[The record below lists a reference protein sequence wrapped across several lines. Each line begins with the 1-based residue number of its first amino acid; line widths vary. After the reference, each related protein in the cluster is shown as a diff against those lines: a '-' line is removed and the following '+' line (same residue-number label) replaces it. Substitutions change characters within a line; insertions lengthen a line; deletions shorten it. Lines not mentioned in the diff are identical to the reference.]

1 MIPRADRSYTHW
13 TLTYAFSLK
22 TALLLSSTGG
32 TSCWKQSSDILV
44 NTDIT
49 ASYQHF
55 LQICWLHVRDVNL
68 SPPPHPNIALLH

>member
-13 TLTYAFSLK
+13 THMHFPLK